1 MSEMNKDS
9 SKVPEWN
16 TYYPSLSHA
25 TEEQRRS
32 YKYWRDNLERGVA
45 IDIKGNLSYP
55 FVYLYGV
62 VDQFIKDKDIDQF
75 LRCFELIRQG
85 YSNYEKLESYL
96 SLWTSHAWLYLNNY
110 DKSWEAAKTCST
122 RLRLS
127 DVISIRANCTNTT
140 IDGYDLLRF
149 LGNDNGLTPFGKT
162 HLDQI
167 ASLASVFLEDFH
179 KEHAANFIEF
189 FSRQFDYSNLTERDL
204 SELETFFTNKSQ
216 FKALRKKALRERP
229 RLPQNRRQNQ
239 TSELYLFWGV
249 PVSQPTVEYERF
261 PAIIEA
267 ALTHEGKRILRECE
281 NTLREESDLPGVG
294 EGWISEAELY
304 HKLREAFPDEKV
316 VHHGRPAWLYP
327 QHLDIYFPGQNV
339 GCEYQGAQHQN
350 PVSYFGGEASFL
362 KQQRRDRRK
371 KALCT
376 RHGCKLLYVYEG
388 YDFETV
394 RAATKS
400 FFDAQMTAV

>member
-1 MSEMNKDS
+1 MSEIVEGS

-16 TYYPSLSHA
+16 TYYPSLLFA
-25 TEEQRRS
+25 TEQQRRF
-32 YKYWRDNLERGVA
+32 YEYWRDNLERGVA
-45 IDIKGNLSYP
+45 IDIKGNLSYL

-62 VDQFIKDKDIDQF
+62 VEQFIKDKDIDQF
-75 LRCFELIRQG
+75 LRCFVLIRQG

-140 IDGYDLLRF
+140 IDGHDLLRF
-149 LGNDNGLTPFGKT
+149 LGNDNGLTPFGKA

-167 ASLASVFLEDFH
+167 ASLTSVFLEDFH
-179 KEHAANFIEF
+179 RVHKANFIEF
-189 FSRQFDYSNLTERDL
+189 FCTQFDYTNLTDKDMA
-204 SELETFFTNKSQ
+204 ELEIFFTNKQQ
-216 FKALRKKALRERP
+216 FKSLQKKVLWG
-229 RLPQNRRQNQ
+229 QNRRQEKRRQNQ
-239 TSELYLFWGV
+239 NSQLNLFWGV
-249 PVSQPTVEYERF
+249 PISQPTVEYERI

-281 NTLREESDLPGVG
+281 NTLREESNIPRVG
-294 EGWISEAELY
+294 EGWISEAELFY
-304 HKLREAFPDEKV
+304 KLREAFPDEKV

-371 KALCT
+371 KTLCT

-388 YDFETV
+388 YDFKTV

-400 FFDAQMTAV
+400 FLMHK